1 MPWRD
6 VEEVLLDMDGTLLDL
21 AFDNHFW
28 TRLLPQRFAAARGL
42 TEAEALAELQP
53 IFARTRGSLD
63 WYCTDFWSRQTGLD
77 VAALKREVAHEVRL
91 LPETAAVLERL
102 RAAGK
107 RLWLVTNAHPA
118 TLAIK
123 LERAPI
129 RHFFERIVS
138 SHALGAPKERRAF
151 WEGLQARY
159 PFARQAAL
167 FVDDSVPVLQAA
179 HDFGIAHVVAAGW
192 PDRSQTPRAHDG
204 FPSVRTLD
212 ELLPADTG
220 DQNEKDPP
228 RDETGPFA

>member
-1 MPWRD
+1 MAEPMPWREI
-6 VEEVLLDMDGTLLDL
+6 EEVLLDMDGTLLDL

-129 RHFFERIVS
+129 ADYFERIVS
-138 SHALGAPKERRAF
+138 SHALRAPKEQPAF
-151 WEGLQARY
+151 WQRLQGRH
-159 PFARQAAL
+159 PFEPDAAL
-167 FVDDSVPVLQAA
+167 FVDDSPPVLQAA
-179 HDFGIAHVVAAGW
+179 RDFGIAHVVAAGW
-192 PDRSQTPRAHDG
+192 PDRSQPPRLHAE
-204 FPSVRTLD
+204 FPTVSTLD
-212 ELLPADTG
+212 QL
-220 DQNEKDPP
+220 
-228 RDETGPFA
+228 F